1 MIPAGLR
8 KVAYASI
15 ALKGLFATVA
25 PRLSARIA
33 ATMSLP
39 GFENV
44 GELEPTDWYVRAV
57 RATGVGMLAA
67 GGTALLLESRAEAA
81 DADDEDSTEATFDG
95 IDRIDTD
102 DDGDAAD
109 LSVDIDT
116 DDETGDDET
125 GDDTAADDATDR
137 GAETADDEPDE

>member
-8 KVAYASI
+8 KIAYASI
-15 ALKGLFATVA
+15 ALKGLFAAVA

-39 GFENV
+39 GFENT

-81 DADDEDSTEATFDG
+81 ADEAAADSEFDG

-102 DDGDAAD
+102 AEDTPAGDAPDVDGVDVIGDDG
-109 LSVDIDT
+109 IDEDGASDGDST
-116 DDETGDDET
+116 DE
-125 GDDTAADDATDR
+125 
-137 GAETADDEPDE
+137 

>member
-33 ATMSLP
+33 ATLSLP
-39 GFENV
+39 GFENT

-67 GGTALLLESRAEAA
+67 GGTALLLESRAESASE
-81 DADDEDSTEATFDG
+81 DDDSTGANFDG
-95 IDRIDTD
+95 IDRIDTPED
-102 DDGDAAD
+102 DTDAGDAAD
-109 LSVDIDT
+109 VTVDIGTEDDADT
-116 DDETGDDET
+116 DAAETR
-125 GDDTAADDATDR
+125 DDTESAD
-137 GAETADDEPDE
+137 E

>member
-39 GFENV
+39 GFENT

-81 DADDEDSTEATFDG
+81 STDDEEATDATFDG

-102 DDGDAAD
+102 DDGDTSD
-109 LSVDIDT
+109 LSVDVGT
-116 DDETGDDET
+116 DDD
-125 GDDTAADDATDR
+125 ADDADTEPTD
-137 GAETADDEPDE
+137 ADSDDSDDEPTDE